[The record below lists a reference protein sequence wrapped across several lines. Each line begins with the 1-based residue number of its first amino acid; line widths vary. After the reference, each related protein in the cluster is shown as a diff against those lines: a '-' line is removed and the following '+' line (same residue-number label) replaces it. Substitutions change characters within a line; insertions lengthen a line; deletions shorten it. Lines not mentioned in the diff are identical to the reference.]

1 MSRLDPTAMHLQCA
15 PVLQIIF
22 LCLLQ
27 LSAAPAEVRAQR
39 VGDKIDIELDSRHFT
54 SFHFGSNWPKPFLHP
69 LRSPSGVVVTRGFP
83 VEEIAGETR
92 DHRWHRGLF
101 FGHGDIQ
108 GIDFWRE
115 IGPEKHR
122 FPLPVGTIVLRA
134 LGPTKKL
141 EDAVVVTAIFDLL
154 APGQHRLG
162 SLRQHYR
169 FHKLGKHN
177 AIDARITLTADAGQ
191 SLKMGDT
198 EEGTFAIRVA
208 PGLRQDKG
216 ATLRNAQGLVGT
228 ENIWGKASS
237 WVDYSGRV
245 GGKMVGIAIFDH
257 PSNPKHPTHWH
268 ARGYG
273 LFSANP
279 FGEHD
284 FYGDSSRDGSL
295 TIEEGETLALRYR
308 VVVHEEDGASIDLE
322 SLYRSYS
329 AEDPD

>member
-1 MSRLDPTAMHLQCA
+1 MIWRQCSQMA
-15 PVLQIIF
+15 SIISF
-22 LCLLQ
+22 CLLQ
-27 LSAAPAEVRAQR
+27 LSATPPEVGVQR
-39 VGDKIDIELDSRHFT
+39 VGDKLDIELDSRPFT

-83 VEEIAGETR
+83 VEEIAGESH

-115 IGPEKHR
+115 IGPEKSR
-122 FPLPVGTIVLRA
+122 FPLPVGTVVLRA
-134 LGPTKKL
+134 LGPVQKL
-141 EDAVVVTAIFDLL
+141 EDAAVVTAIFDLQ
-154 APGQHRLG
+154 APGPRRLG
-162 SLRQHYR
+162 SLRQRYR
-169 FHKLGKHN
+169 FHRLGKHN
-177 AIDARITLTADAGQ
+177 AIDARMTLTADSGQ

-208 PGLRQDKG
+208 PGLRQDQG
-216 ATLRNAQGLVGT
+216 AILRNAQGLVGT

-245 GGKMVGIAIFDH
+245 EGKMVGIAIFDH

-284 FYGDSSRDGSL
+284 FYKDPSRDGSL
-295 TIEEGETLALRYR
+295 TIEDGKTLTLRYR
-308 VVVHEEDGASIDLE
+308 VVVHEGDGASIDLE
-322 SLYRSYS
+322 SLYQSYG
-329 AEDPD
+329 AEEPD

>member
-1 MSRLDPTAMHLQCA
+1 MLDPVVFMRKRLSG
-15 PVLQIIF
+15 VLCIIF
-22 LCLLQ
+22 L
-27 LSAAPAEVRAQR
+27 SIPPIAGAAAEITVHR
-39 VGDKIDIELDSRHFT
+39 VGDKIDIELDSRPFT

-83 VEEIAGETR
+83 VEEIEGESR

-115 IGPEKHR
+115 IGPEKKR
-122 FPLPVGTIVLRA
+122 FPLPVGSIVLRA
-134 LGPTKKL
+134 LAPAQKL
-141 EDAVVVTAIFDLL
+141 EDAAVVAATFDLQ
-154 APGQHRLG
+154 APGPRRMG
-162 SLRQHYR
+162 SLRQRYR

-177 AIDARITLTADAGQ
+177 AIDARMTLTADAGQ

-208 PGLRQDKG
+208 PGLRQDQG

-228 ENIWGKASS
+228 ENIWGEASQ

-245 GGKMVGIAIFDH
+245 EGQTVGIAIFDH

-284 FYGDSSRDGSL
+284 FYGDPIRDGSL
-295 TIEEGETLALRYR
+295 TIEDGKTLTLRYR
-308 VVVHEEDGASIDLE
+308 VVVHEGDGASLDLE
-322 SLYRSYS
+322 SLYRSYA
-329 AEDPD
+329 AEEPD